1 MVLDGRN
8 KKRTIYASGGLR
20 VASFVDNAAQ
30 PGGMVRMRGEEA
42 VGSPDQPVSAAVQ
55 KGA

>member
-20 VASFVDNAAQ
+20 AASFVDNAAQ

-42 VGSPDQPVSAAVQ
+42 LGSPDQPVSAAVQ